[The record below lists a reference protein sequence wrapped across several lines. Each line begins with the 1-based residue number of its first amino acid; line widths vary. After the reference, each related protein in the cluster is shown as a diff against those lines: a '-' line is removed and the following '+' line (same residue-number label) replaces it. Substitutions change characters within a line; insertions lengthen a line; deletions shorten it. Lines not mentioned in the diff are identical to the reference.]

1 MRSVR
6 EVQRVSALKFK
17 KLSLIGFKSFAN
29 KLEVKF
35 GEGITAIVG
44 PNGCGKSNVAD
55 AVRWVLGEQSA
66 KLLRGSNMQDVIFN
80 GTEKRKALSYAEVS
94 LTFDNHN
101 RSLFP
106 SYDYEEVVISRKLFR
121 SGESEYYRNGSLC
134 RLRDISEMLRD
145 AGFSVEGYT
154 IIGQGRVIE
163 IINSKP
169 EDRRAIF
176 EEAAGITK
184 YKFKKNEAERKNA
197 RTRDN
202 LVRLNDILS
211 NDTERLGPL
220 ARQAEKTRTYRDLK
234 ERLKHHE
241 INLYINQY

>member
-1 MRSVR
+1 MYLK
-6 EVQRVSALKFK
+6 ALE
-17 KLSLIGFKSFAN
+17 IQGFKSFPD
-29 KLEVKF
+29 KTVLTF
-35 GEGITAIVG
+35 GEDITAIVG
-44 PNGCGKSNVAD
+44 PNGSGKSNISD
-55 AVRWVLGEQSA
+55 AIRWVMGEQSTRT
-66 KLLRGSNMQDVIFN
+66 LRGSKMEDVIFN

-184 YKFKKNEAERKNA
+184 YKFKKNEAEAQERAHARQSCAAQRYFVQRYGNGLDLWRVKPKRPA
-197 RTRDN
+197 RTG
-202 LVRLNDILS
+202 I
-211 NDTERLGPL
+211 
-220 ARQAEKTRTYRDLK
+220 
-234 ERLKHHE
+234 
-241 INLYINQY
+241 